1 MSGVCGLLYLD
12 GRPAQPA
19 PVRAMLDAM
28 DYRGP
33 DGLHHAC
40 IGPVALGQARFHITR
55 TAARTPLP
63 YSVPG
68 ANLHLVFDGR
78 LDNAPELAQS
88 LGLAADTPDPE
99 LLAAAYLRW
108 GDSCAAQLDGDFAFA
123 IWDAGRE
130 RLLCARDH
138 TGTRPFYYHLGKHF
152 FAFATELP
160 PLLDLA
166 EGALQPNQDM
176 VTQFLAQCWVSNE
189 DTFWQGCKRLPP
201 AHTLLVEQGRI
212 ALQRYWQPDFQHTLH
227 YPNDSD
233 YREHYLELITDIVR
247 RQTRSD
253 YPVAFEVSGGLDSSA
268 LFAVADD
275 LHRHGR
281 LQAPDIAGYTLDFRG
296 CGDADEVAY
305 AQAVGRHCGRSI
317 ELVAPT
323 YQSLD
328 WYLQRGKTRG
338 EFCNAPN
345 GVMTMGLFAQAARNG
360 SRVLLN
366 GTGGDEWLDGG
377 DAAYAEALGRGR
389 VTMLWRL
396 LRDHAGRDGWPYAL
410 SRLARGGLGGNLPPA
425 FRHALRDLLT
435 AADEDEEHLAPEI
448 IQHLR
453 SLQATQRA
461 AFNQAPTRVH
471 WQRPL
476 WHQANN
482 AYALLAHETMEA
494 LAAESGLD
502 MRRPYWSRRAVD
514 FSISLPRGVL
524 NRPGYNRSLHR
535 DAMATLLPTE
545 ILQREDKAEFSFTF
559 RGLTAELAGLVKTSG
574 LPTGARWVQPEAFD
588 ARLQAALAGPAGTA
602 DWALW
607 FLFSC
612 MAAQQRA
619 AAPIVKQAVLR

>member
-28 DYRGP
+28 AYRGP

-40 IGPVALGQARFHITR
+40 IGPVALGQARFHITH

-78 LDNAPELAQS
+78 LDNAPELAKS

-138 TGTRPFYYHLGKHF
+138 TGTRPFYYHLGRHF

-166 EGALQPNQDM
+166 EGTLQPNQDM

-201 AHTLLVEQGRI
+201 AHTLVVEQGRV
-212 ALQRYWQPDFQHTLH
+212 ALQRYWQPDFQQVLH
-227 YPNDSD
+227 YPNASD

-268 LFAVADD
+268 LFAVASD
-275 LHRHGR
+275 LHRQGR

-305 AQAVGRHCGRSI
+305 AQAVGRHCARAV

-328 WYLQRGKTRG
+328 WYRQRGRARG
-338 EFCNAPN
+338 EFCGVPN
-345 GVMTMGLFAQAARNG
+345 GVMPLGLFERAAANG
-360 SRVLLN
+360 ARALVN
-366 GTGGDEWLDGG
+366 GTGGDDWLDTG
-377 DAAYAEALGRGR
+377 DLAYAEDFSQGQWRQLLARLRQHMEWAGRG
-389 VTMLWRL
+389 TALQIF
-396 LRDHAGRDGWPYAL
+396 LRTALAGNLAPVSKHWLRGRFSRSPTHLRAL
-410 SRLARGGLGGNLPPA
+410 SPVQRKRARCLREGDLASYR
-425 FRHALRDLLT
+425 ALS
-435 AADEDEEHLAPEI
+435 
-448 IQHLR
+448 LR
-453 SLQATQRA
+453 QPWQFSLWE
-461 AFNQAPTRVH
+461 RVSG
-471 WQRPL
+471 R
-476 WHQANN
+476 
-482 AYALLAHETMEA
+482 YALLAHESMEVF
-494 LAAESGLD
+494 AAEAGLEL
-502 MRRPYWSRRAVD
+502 RRPYWSRRMVECV
-514 FSISLPRGVL
+514 ISVPRAALALPGD
-524 NRPGYNRSLHR
+524 NRTLHRRAMRSL
-535 DAMATLLPTE
+535 LPLE
-545 ILQREDKAEFSFTF
+545 ILERYDKAEFSCTY
-559 RGLTAELAGLVKTSG
+559 RGVLPELARAVSSGELQLDERWYARAGLQLMQEK
-574 LPTGARWVQPEAFD
+574 L
-588 ARLQAALAGPAGTA
+588 
-602 DWALW
+602 
-607 FLFSC
+607 
-612 MAAQQRA
+612 QQRPDGEA
-619 AAPIVKQAVLR
+619 EWSLWLAMACASALTHSESAFGLQNELG